1 LLDGKLTRLLP
12 RLLLFV
18 LLLHITELE
27 EVLLLQLRLVIILIL
42 LVTSEIY
49 IGIDRVL
56 SLNVKELLDIDL
68 ILLSALLRQANR
80 IFLRLLLF
88 FWFLLAEVFVKA
100 AIIVV
105 RRLNVFEVV
114 IVLIRIERWLLLHLL
129 LKITPE

>member
-1 LLDGKLTRLLP
+1 MLDGKLTRLLP